1 MTAACKALAAA
12 LAGALALALNGCAG
26 VATVALAERLGD
38 QSDNSGDA
46 TGARPAQ
53 ILRTQKFATDQP
65 VVLEQ
70 IGVHYA
76 YALGLSGDGVRIGID
91 DDFVDFTQRDEFE
104 GRVEREASA
113 GARLAD
119 NGGTLH
125 TEILEE
131 IEQCRERVLC
141 EQWIQTVPLGT
152 KYDITLEYTRD
163 WMVATYD
170 SAGEEEIENAIVEEL
185 VGFGL
190 HEYLNL
196 RHAILHDTHR
206 EESGDPIDAA
216 RAWATAPNPYIATRP
231 TRPLPIPAV
240 DEAHGTGAPAVDL
253 YRDEVRVEQRRGFG
267 VGKALALHHVAPV
280 AREVADGDENQPVVG
295 AGLRDERRAPFLPVH
310 GVARVQPQVGRCGAR
325 QGVGRFVRC
334 AHDVRRKSAHE
345 REAGGEDVRT
355 TLELARSHRIG
366 FPAAAQPTR
375 PQQSFPPKRE

>member
-196 RHAILHDTHR
+196 RHAILETPKPEHGRRERRSRHAPGGERRPHR
-206 EESGDPIDAA
+206 RSESVGDGAEPLHRD
-216 RAWATAPNPYIATRP
+216 APNEAAAHPCRGRSARNRGARG
-231 TRPLPIPAV
+231 RPLP
-240 DEAHGTGAPAVDL
+240 
-253 YRDEVRVEQRRGFG
+253 R
-267 VGKALALHHVAPV
+267 
-280 AREVADGDENQPVVG
+280 
-295 AGLRDERRAPFLPVH
+295 
-310 GVARVQPQVGRCGAR
+310 
-325 QGVGRFVRC
+325 
-334 AHDVRRKSAHE
+334 
-345 REAGGEDVRT
+345 
-355 TLELARSHRIG
+355 
-366 FPAAAQPTR
+366 
-375 PQQSFPPKRE
+375 